1 MMISTPLQRIS
12 LFSICLFTLAFTPT
26 AHAGWEAG
34 VAKVVITP
42 EQSMWMGGY
51 ASRKTPS
58 EGVLQDLYAKALTLA
73 DDNGHKVVI
82 VTTDLVGIPRTTR
95 ENVVAAVTQKHGLQ
109 PDQILL
115 NASHTHCGPE
125 LRPSK
130 STIYDLDPAI
140 AAQSLEYLQQLEA
153 KIVQAIAESLQ
164 DLEPVEVSYS
174 FGRAGFAMNRRYP
187 MPDGSYKNSP
197 YPEGPVQHQVP
208 VLAVN
213 TAEGGL
219 KALLFGYACHNTTTG
234 IMKFN
239 GDYAGFAQADLEES
253 HPGTVAL
260 FMAGCGGDQNP
271 YPRYDEKY
279 LPLQGTALALAV
291 ETALQDI
298 RPVKLSG
305 DIQTRL
311 SEVPVEFA
319 HIPDRAE
326 LEAQLEDK
334 NVYIRR
340 HARLMLDHLDTE
352 GTIASEYPYMVQ
364 CLQLGEELTLFAL
377 AGEVVVDYDH
387 LIRDLLPAENL
398 WIAGYSNDV
407 FGYVTS
413 LRVLKEGGY
422 EAGGAMIYVDM
433 PGPFAESI
441 EERILGEV
449 KRLYDD
455 LEKQAPQ
462 P

>member
-1 MMISTPLQRIS
+1 MIANCLHLRTVFVLCS
-12 LFSICLFTLAFTPT
+12 LFLLSAPDCLQ
-26 AHAGWEAG
+26 AGWQAG
-34 VAKVVITP
+34 VSKIVITP
-42 EQSMWMGGY
+42 EDEIWMGGY
-51 ASRKTPS
+51 ASRKSPA
-58 EGVLQDLYAKALTLA
+58 EGVLQDLYAKSLVLA
-73 DDNGHKVVI
+73 DEEGNRVVM
-82 VTTDLVGIPRTTR
+82 VTTDLVGIPRSVR
-95 ENVVAAVTQKHGLQ
+95 ENVVTAVIEQHQLR

-140 AAQSLEYLQQLEA
+140 TAQCRQYRQRLEE
-153 KIVQAIAESLQ
+153 KIIQVIGKSLQ
-164 DLEPVEVSYS
+164 DLEPVEVNYS

-197 YPEGPVQHQVP
+197 YPAGPVQHQVP
-208 VLAVN
+208 VLAIN
-213 TAEGGL
+213 SAEGNL

-239 GDYAGFAQADLEES
+239 GDYAGYAQAELEKL
-253 HPGTVAL
+253 HPGTIAL
-260 FMAGCGGDQNP
+260 FMMGCGGDQNP
-271 YPRYDEKY
+271 YPRGEEKF
-279 LPLQGTALALAV
+279 LSLHGTALALAV

-298 RPVKLSG
+298 QPTKLTGAIES
-305 DIQTRL
+305 RL
-311 SEVPVEFA
+311 SEVPIEFA
-319 HIPDRAE
+319 AVPDRAE
-326 LEAQLEDK
+326 LEARLEDK

-340 HARLMLDHLDTE
+340 HARLMLNHLDSE
-352 GTIASEYPYMVQ
+352 GSIAPEYPYMVQ
-364 CLQLGEELTLFAL
+364 CLSLGDQLTMVAL

-387 LIRDLLPAENL
+387 LIRAQIPEKNL

-407 FGYVTS
+407 FGYVPS

-422 EAGGAMIYVDM
+422 EAGGAMIYVDL

-449 KRLYDD
+449 HKLYSD
-455 LEKQAPQ
+455 LEKE
-462 P
+462 